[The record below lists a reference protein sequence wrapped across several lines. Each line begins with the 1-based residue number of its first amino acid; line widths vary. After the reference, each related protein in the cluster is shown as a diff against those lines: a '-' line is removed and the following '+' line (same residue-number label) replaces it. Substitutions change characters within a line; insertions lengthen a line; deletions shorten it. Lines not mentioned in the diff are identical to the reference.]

1 MSKIWVVSFELPL
14 EVRISFKTII
24 LECSSF
30 PKKSIRLKIGL
41 VLLCNFENEIYHAEI
56 IENNVWFALTDKED
70 YNEIK
75 VIDLN
80 GNELATYS
88 VGKFPGDFAI
98 WNQDN
103 N

>member
-1 MSKIWVVSFELPL
+1 MPKSGCI
-14 EVRISFKTII
+14 KTRVIKMI
-24 LECSSF
+24 
-30 PKKSIRLKIGL
+30 
-41 VLLCNFENEIYHAEI
+41 
-56 IENNVWFALTDKED
+56 
-70 YNEIK
+70 NEIK
-75 VIDLN
+75 VIDLH